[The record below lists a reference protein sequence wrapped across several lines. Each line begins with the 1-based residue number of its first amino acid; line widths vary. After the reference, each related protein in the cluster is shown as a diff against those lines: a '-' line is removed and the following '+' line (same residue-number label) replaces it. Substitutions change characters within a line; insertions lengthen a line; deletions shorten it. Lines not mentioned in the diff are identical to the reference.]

1 MAGAGTGYRQQV
13 LFTTNYEG
21 GRLGDKM
28 EHIEANTI
36 SWVER
41 AGKCNHRRGGGSKP
55 MCIGMGIALLSS
67 P

>member
-1 MAGAGTGYRQQV
+1 MPPPIYIWEISLLGLAGAGTGYRQQV

-21 GRLGDKM
+21 GRLGDNM

-41 AGKCNHRRGGGSKP
+41 AGKCNHRRGRGE
-55 MCIGMGIALLSS
+55 
-67 P
+67 